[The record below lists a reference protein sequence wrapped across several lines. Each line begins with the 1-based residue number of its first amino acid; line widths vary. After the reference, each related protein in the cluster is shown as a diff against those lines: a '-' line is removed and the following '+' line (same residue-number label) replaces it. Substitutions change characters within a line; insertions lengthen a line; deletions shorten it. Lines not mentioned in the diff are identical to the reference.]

1 MTIADFLRTSTFR
14 ITMSCTLAFIGALLL
29 MSAVFYFGGAAL
41 WREEIEETAAE
52 EYQDVSNAFT
62 ADGLAGVKALIDQ
75 RAAPVIDEGYIY
87 LLQAPDGAKL
97 AGQIP
102 ALAPSEGWREIVP
115 PNGDEDEPFI
125 AKGAFLPDGSFLLV
139 GHDAHALHDA
149 VELVEEGIIWILAIA
164 VPLSLLTA
172 IASSAL
178 IFRRLEAINR
188 LSLEIRRG
196 HLDRRLPVGKKNDEF
211 DRLAAHLNGM
221 LDGIQDLTDSLR
233 QVTNNIAH
241 ELRTPLT
248 RIHNRVEAARRQPL
262 SADDAKQILDAT
274 VLELDG
280 LLAAF
285 GALLRIAYIDAGT
298 LRSSFKEFEL
308 SETLA
313 ALAEDFEPIAR
324 DGGKRLTVQIA
335 PGLRFYGDKRLVVQM
350 VVNLLENAIAHS
362 GGDAITLS
370 AETTSDGIAVR
381 VSDNGVGIPET
392 ERKKVFERF
401 YRLKKEG
408 TAAGYGLGLSLV
420 AAIAKLHRIGIALLD
435 NTPGLRVDLRF
446 PWPRGDGRTVLLS

>member
-1 MTIADFLRTSTFR
+1 MTIADFLRASTFR
-14 ITMSCTLAFIGALLL
+14 ITLSCTLAFIGALLL
-29 MSAVFYFGGAAL
+29 ISAIFYFGGTAL
-41 WREEIEETAAE
+41 WRGEIEETVAE
-52 EYQDVSNAFT
+52 EYQAVSDAFAT
-62 ADGLAGVKALIDQ
+62 SGLAGVQALIDE

-87 LLQAPDGAKL
+87 LLQTPDGVKV

-102 ALAPSEGWREIVP
+102 RRMPSVGWSEIVP

-125 AKGAFLPDGSFLLV
+125 AKGAMLPDGSFLLV

-149 VELVEEGIIWILAIA
+149 VELVEDGIIWILAIA
-164 VPLSLLTA
+164 IPLSLLTA

-196 HLDRRLPVGKKNDEF
+196 HLDRRLPVGTRNDEF
-211 DRLAAHLNGM
+211 DRLAAHLNTM

-248 RIHNRVEAARRQPL
+248 RIHNKVEAARRQPL
-262 SADDAKQILDAT
+262 SIEAAEQILDST
-274 VLELDG
+274 LLELDG
-280 LLAAF
+280 LLNAF
-285 GALLRIAYIDAGT
+285 AALLRIAYIDAGT

-324 DGGKRLTVQIA
+324 DGGKQLTVQIA
-335 PGLRFYGDKRLVVQM
+335 PGLRFFGDKRLVVQM
-350 VVNLLENAIAHS
+350 LVNLLENAIAHS
-362 GGDAITLS
+362 GGDRIALS

-392 ERKKVFERF
+392 ERKKVFQRF

-408 TAAGYGLGLSLV
+408 TSAGYGLGLSLV
-420 AAIAKLHRIGIALLD
+420 AAIAKLHRIGIALMD
-435 NTPGLRVDLRF
+435 NAPGLRVDLRF
-446 PWPRGDGRTVLLS
+446 PWPRGGLQYG

>member
-1 MTIADFLRTSTFR
+1 
-14 ITMSCTLAFIGALLL
+14 MSCTLAFIGALLL
-29 MSAVFYFGGAAL
+29 ISAAFYFGGATL
-41 WREEIEETAAE
+41 WRGEIEETVAE
-52 EYQDVSNAFT
+52 EYQAVSDAFAT
-62 ADGLAGVKALIDQ
+62 GGLAGVRALIDE

-87 LLQAPDGAKL
+87 LLQTPDGVKV

-102 ALAPSEGWREIVP
+102 GRVPSEGWHEVVP
-115 PNGDEDEPFI
+115 PAGDEDEPFI
-125 AKGAFLPDGSFLLV
+125 AKAAFLPDGSYLLV

-172 IASSAL
+172 IVSSAL

-188 LSLEIRRG
+188 LSLEISRG
-196 HLDRRLPVGKKNDEF
+196 HLDRRLPLGKKNDEF

-248 RIHNRVEAARRQPL
+248 RIHNKVEAARREPL
-262 SADDAKQILDAT
+262 SIEAAEQILDST
-274 VLELDG
+274 LLELDG
-280 LLAAF
+280 LLNAF

-313 ALAEDFEPIAR
+313 ALAEDFDPIAR
-324 DGGKRLTVQIA
+324 DGGKHLTVQIA
-335 PGLRFYGDKRLVVQM
+335 PGLRFFGDKRLVVQM
-350 VVNLLENAIAHS
+350 LVNLLENAIAHS
-362 GGDAITLS
+362 GGSQIALS
-370 AETTSDGIAVR
+370 AESTSDGIAVR
-381 VSDNGVGIPET
+381 VSDNGVGIPEA
-392 ERKKVFERF
+392 ERKKVFQRF

-408 TAAGYGLGLSLV
+408 TYAGYGLGLSLV
-420 AAIAKLHRIGIALLD
+420 AAIAKLHRIGIALMD
-435 NTPGLRVDLRF
+435 NAPGLRVDLRF
-446 PWPRGDGRTVLLS
+446 PWPRGGLQYG

>member
-29 MSAVFYFGGAAL
+29 MSAIFYFGGAAL
-41 WREEIEETAAE
+41 WREEIEETVAE
-52 EYQDVSNAFT
+52 EYQDVSDAF
-62 ADGLAGVKALIDQ
+62 AAGGLAGVQALIDE

-87 LLQAPDGAKL
+87 LLQTPDGVKV

-102 ALAPSEGWREIVP
+102 GRVPSEGWREIVP
-115 PNGDEDEPFI
+115 PNGDEDEPFV

-172 IASSAL
+172 IVSGAL

-196 HLDRRLPVGKKNDEF
+196 HLDRRLPVGRKNDEF

-248 RIHNRVEAARRQPL
+248 RIHNKVEAARRQPL
-262 SADDAKQILDAT
+262 SADDAKLILDAT

-280 LLAAF
+280 LLSAF

-308 SETLA
+308 SETLT
-313 ALAEDFEPIAR
+313 ALAEDFDPIAR
-324 DGGKRLTVQIA
+324 DGGKNLTVQIA
-335 PGLRFYGDKRLVVQM
+335 PGLRFFGDKRLVVQM
-350 VVNLLENAIAHS
+350 LVNLLENAIAHS
-362 GGDAITLS
+362 GGNQIALS
-370 AETTSDGIAVR
+370 AESTSDGIAVR
-381 VSDNGVGIPET
+381 VSDNGVGIPEA
-392 ERKKVFERF
+392 ERKKVFQRF
-401 YRLKKEG
+401 YRLNKEG
-408 TAAGYGLGLSLV
+408 GSTGYGLGLSLV
-420 AAIAKLHRIGIALLD
+420 AAVAKLHRIGIALMD
-435 NTPGLRVDLRF
+435 NAPGLRVDLRF
-446 PWPRGDGRTVLLS
+446 PWPRGGLQYG

>member
-14 ITMSCTLAFIGALLL
+14 ITMSCTLAFVGALLVL
-29 MSAVFYFGGAAL
+29 SGAFYFAGTAY
-41 WREEIEETAAE
+41 WRAEIEEAVDDEYEVMSAAHH
-52 EYQDVSNAFT
+52 S
-62 ADGLAGVKALIDQ
+62 GGVPAVEALIER
-75 RAAPVIDEGYIY
+75 RALPVTDEGYIY
-87 LLQAPDGAKL
+87 LLQAPDGTKL
-97 AGQIP
+97 AGQMP
-102 ALAPSEGWREIVP
+102 AMAPDEDWLEIVP
-115 PNGDEDEPFI
+115 PGGDDDEPFV
-125 AKGAFLPDGSFLLV
+125 AKGALLPDGSFLLV

-149 VELVEEGIIWILAIA
+149 VELVQEGILWMLGIA
-164 VPLSLLTA
+164 VPLSLMTA
-172 IASSAL
+172 IASGVL

-196 HLDRRLPVGKKNDEF
+196 HLDRRLPLGRKNDEF

-248 RIHNRVEAARRQPL
+248 RIHNKVEAARRQPL
-262 SADDAKQILDAT
+262 SADDAKQILDST

-280 LLAAF
+280 LLNAF

-308 SETLA
+308 SETLV

-324 DGGKRLTVQIA
+324 DGGKQLTVQIA
-335 PGLRFYGDKRLVVQM
+335 PALRFFGDKRLVVQM
-350 VVNLLENAIAHS
+350 IVNLLENAIAHS
-362 GGDAITLS
+362 SGDRIALS
-370 AETTSDGIAVR
+370 AEASSDGIMVQ

-392 ERKKVFERF
+392 ERKKVFQRF

-408 TAAGYGLGLSLV
+408 AGAGYGLGLSLV
-420 AAIAKLHRIGIALLD
+420 AAIAKLHRIGIALMD
-435 NTPGLRVDLRF
+435 NAPGLRVELRF
-446 PWPRGDGRTVLLS
+446 PWPRGGLQYG

>member
-1 MTIADFLRTSTFR
+1 
-14 ITMSCTLAFIGALLL
+14 MSCTLAFIGALLL
-29 MSAVFYFGGAAL
+29 MSAMFYFGGAAL

-52 EYQDVSNAFT
+52 EYQSVSDAFAT
-62 ADGLAGVKALIDQ
+62 GGQAGVKALIDQ

-87 LLQAPDGAKL
+87 LLQAPGGAKL

-102 ALAPSEGWREIVP
+102 ALAPAEGWRDIVP

-125 AKGAFLPDGSFLLV
+125 AKGAFLPDHSFLLV
-139 GHDAHALHDA
+139 GHDAHALHDV

-172 IASSAL
+172 IVSSAL

-196 HLDRRLPVGKKNDEF
+196 HLDRRLPVGNKKDEF

-248 RIHNRVEAARRQPL
+248 RIHNKVEAARRQPL
-262 SADDAKQILDAT
+262 SADDAKQILDST

-280 LLAAF
+280 LLSAF

-324 DGGKRLTVQIA
+324 DGGKHLAVQIA

-362 GGDAITLS
+362 GGDRIVLS
-370 AETTSDGIAVR
+370 AETMSDGIAVR
-381 VSDNGVGIPET
+381 VSDNGVGIPEI
-392 ERKKVFERF
+392 ERKKVFQRF

-408 TAAGYGLGLSLV
+408 ASAGYGLGLSLV
-420 AAIAKLHRIGIALLD
+420 AAIAKLHRIGIALVD

-446 PWPRGDGRTVLLS
+446 PWPRGDGRAVLLS

>member
-1 MTIADFLRTSTFR
+1 MTIADFLRASTFR
-14 ITMSCTLAFIGALLL
+14 ITMSCTLGFIGALLL
-29 MSAVFYFGGAAL
+29 MSAAFYFGGAAL
-41 WREEIEETAAE
+41 WRGEIEETVAE
-52 EYQDVSNAFT
+52 EYQAVSDAF
-62 ADGLAGVKALIDQ
+62 AIGGLAGVQALIEE

-87 LLQAPDGAKL
+87 LLQAPDGVKV

-102 ALAPSEGWREIVP
+102 GRVPSDGWLEIVP
-115 PNGDEDEPFI
+115 PNGEEDEPFI
-125 AKGAFLPDGSFLLV
+125 AKGSFLPDGAFLLI

-149 VELVEEGIIWILAIA
+149 VELVEEGIVWMLAIA

-172 IASSAL
+172 IVSSAL

-188 LSLEIRRG
+188 LSLEISRG
-196 HLDRRLPVGKKNDEF
+196 HLDRRLPVGTRNDEF

-248 RIHNRVEAARRQPL
+248 RIHNKVEAARRQPL

-274 VLELDG
+274 VQELDG
-280 LLAAF
+280 LLNAF
-285 GALLRIAYIDAGT
+285 AALLRIAYIDAGT

-324 DGGKRLTVQIA
+324 DGGKHLTAQIA
-335 PGLRFYGDKRLVVQM
+335 PGLRFFGDKRLVVQM
-350 VVNLLENAIAHS
+350 IVNLLENAIAHS
-362 GGDAITLS
+362 GGDRIVLS
-370 AETTSDGIAVR
+370 AEATGEGIAVR
-381 VSDNGVGIPET
+381 VSDNGVGIPEP
-392 ERKKVFERF
+392 ERKKVFQRF
-401 YRLKKEG
+401 YRLKKES
-408 TAAGYGLGLSLV
+408 ASAGYGLGLSLV
-420 AAIAKLHRIGIALLD
+420 AAIAKLHRIGIALMD
-435 NTPGLRVDLRF
+435 NGPGLRVDLQF
-446 PWPRGDGRTVLLS
+446 PWPRSGLQYA

>member
-1 MTIADFLRTSTFR
+1 MTIADFLRASTFR
-14 ITMSCTLAFIGALLL
+14 ITLSCTLAFIGALLL
-29 MSAVFYFGGAAL
+29 MSAAFYFGGAAL
-41 WREEIEETAAE
+41 WRAEIEETVAE
-52 EYQDVSNAFT
+52 EYQTLSNAG
-62 ADGLAGVKALIDQ
+62 AAGAKTLIDQ
-75 RAAPVIDEGYIY
+75 RAVPVIDEGSIY
-87 LLQAPDGAKL
+87 LLLAPDGTKL

-102 ALAPSEGWREIVP
+102 AAAPSEGWQEIVP
-115 PNGDEDEPFI
+115 PNGEEDEPFI

-149 VELVEEGIIWILAIA
+149 LELVEEGIVWMLAIA

-172 IASSAL
+172 IVSSAL

-196 HLDRRLPVGKKNDEF
+196 HLDHRLPVGKKNDEF
-211 DRLAAHLNGM
+211 DRLAAHLNSM

-248 RIHNRVEAARRQPL
+248 RIHNKVEAARRQPL
-262 SADDAKQILDAT
+262 STDDARQILDAT
-274 VLELDG
+274 VEELDG
-280 LLAAF
+280 LLSAF

-298 LRSSFKEFEL
+298 LRSGFKEFEL

-324 DGGKRLTVQIA
+324 DGGKQLSVQIA
-335 PGLRFYGDKRLVVQM
+335 PGLRFFGDKRLVVQM
-350 VVNLLENAIAHS
+350 IVNVLENAIAHS
-362 GGDAITLS
+362 GGDRIALS
-370 AETTSDGIAVR
+370 AETTGDGIAVQ
-381 VSDNGVGIPET
+381 VSDNGIGIPEP
-392 ERKKVFERF
+392 ERKKVFQRF

-408 TAAGYGLGLSLV
+408 ASAGYGLGLSLV
-420 AAIAKLHRIGIALLD
+420 AAIAKLHRIGIALMD
-435 NTPGLRVDLRF
+435 NAPGLRVDLHF
-446 PWPRGDGRTVLLS
+446 PKPRDGLQYG

>member
-1 MTIADFLRTSTFR
+1 MTIADFLRASTFR

-29 MSAVFYFGGAAL
+29 MSAAFYFGGTAL
-41 WREEIEETAAE
+41 WHEEIEETVAE
-52 EYQDVSNAFT
+52 EYQAVSDAFAT
-62 ADGLAGVKALIDQ
+62 GGLAGVQALIDE

-87 LLQAPDGAKL
+87 LLQTSDGMKV

-102 ALAPSEGWREIVP
+102 GRVPSEGWSEIVP

-125 AKGAFLPDGSFLLV
+125 AKGAMLPDGSFLLV

-196 HLDRRLPVGKKNDEF
+196 HLDHRLPVGTRNDEF

-221 LDGIQDLTDSLR
+221 LEGIQDLTDSLR

-248 RIHNRVEAARRQPL
+248 RIHNKVEAARREPL
-262 SADDAKQILDAT
+262 SIEAAEQILDST
-274 VLELDG
+274 LLELDG
-280 LLAAF
+280 LLNAF
-285 GALLRIAYIDAGT
+285 AALLRIAYIDAGT

-308 SETLA
+308 SDTLA

-324 DGGKRLTVQIA
+324 DGGKQLTVQIT
-335 PGLRFYGDKRLVVQM
+335 PGLRFFGDKRLVVQM
-350 VVNLLENAIAHS
+350 IVNLLENAIAHS
-362 GGDAITLS
+362 GGDRIALS
-370 AETTSDGIAVR
+370 AETTSDGIEVR
-381 VSDNGVGIPET
+381 VSDNGVGIPEA
-392 ERKKVFERF
+392 ERKKVFQRF
-401 YRLKKEG
+401 YRLKKDG
-408 TAAGYGLGLSLV
+408 TSAGYGLGLSLV
-420 AAIAKLHRIGIALLD
+420 AAIAKLHRIGIALMD
-435 NTPGLRVDLRF
+435 NAPGLRVDLRF
-446 PWPRGDGRTVLLS
+446 PWPRGGLQYG

>member
-1 MTIADFLRTSTFR
+1 
-14 ITMSCTLAFIGALLL
+14 
-29 MSAVFYFGGAAL
+29 MSAIFYFGGAAL

-52 EYQDVSNAFT
+52 EYQAVSNAFT

-125 AKGAFLPDGSFLLV
+125 AKSAFLPDGSFLLV

-149 VELVEEGIIWILAIA
+149 VELVEEGIVWILAIA

-172 IASSAL
+172 IVSSAL

-196 HLDRRLPVGKKNDEF
+196 HLDRRLPVGQKNDEF

-262 SADDAKQILDAT
+262 SVDDAKQILDAT

-280 LLAAF
+280 LLSAF

-350 VVNLLENAIAHS
+350 IVNLLENAIAHS
-362 GGDAITLS
+362 GGDGITLS

-392 ERKKVFERF
+392 ERKKVFQRF

-408 TAAGYGLGLSLV
+408 AAAGYGLGLSLV
-420 AAIAKLHRIGIALLD
+420 AAIAKLHRIGIALVD

>member
-1 MTIADFLRTSTFR
+1 
-14 ITMSCTLAFIGALLL
+14 MSCTLAFIGALLL
-29 MSAVFYFGGAAL
+29 VSAAFYFGGTAL
-41 WREEIEETAAE
+41 WRAGIEDSVAE
-52 EYQDVSNAFT
+52 EYQLVSDAFAT
-62 ADGLAGVKALIDQ
+62 GGLAGVQTLIDR
-75 RAAPVIDEGYIY
+75 RAAPVIEEGYIY
-87 LLQAPDGAKL
+87 LLQAPGGAKL
-97 AGQIP
+97 AGQLP
-102 ALAPSEGWREIVP
+102 ALVAWEGWQEIVP
-115 PNGDEDEPFI
+115 PNGDEDEPFV

-139 GHDAHALHDA
+139 GHDAYALLDA
-149 VELVEEGIIWILAIA
+149 VELVEEGIIWMLAIA

-172 IASSAL
+172 IVSSAL

-221 LDGIQDLTDSLR
+221 LDGIQDLTESLR

-248 RIHNRVEAARRQPL
+248 RIHNKVEAARRQPL

-280 LLAAF
+280 LLNAF

-298 LRSSFKEFEL
+298 LRSGFKEFEL

-324 DGGKRLTVQIA
+324 DGGKHLTAQIA
-335 PGLRFYGDKRLVVQM
+335 PGLRFFGDKRLVVQM
-350 VVNLLENAIAHS
+350 IVNLLENAIAHS
-362 GGDAITLS
+362 GGDQIALS
-370 AETTSDGIAVR
+370 AETTSDGIEVQ
-381 VSDNGVGIPET
+381 VSDNGVGIPEA
-392 ERKKVFERF
+392 ERKKVFQRF

-408 TAAGYGLGLSLV
+408 ASAGYGLGLSLV
-420 AAIAKLHRIGIALLD
+420 AAIAKLHRIGIALMD
-435 NTPGLRVDLRF
+435 NAPGLRVDLQF
-446 PWPRGDGRTVLLS
+446 PWPRGGLQYR